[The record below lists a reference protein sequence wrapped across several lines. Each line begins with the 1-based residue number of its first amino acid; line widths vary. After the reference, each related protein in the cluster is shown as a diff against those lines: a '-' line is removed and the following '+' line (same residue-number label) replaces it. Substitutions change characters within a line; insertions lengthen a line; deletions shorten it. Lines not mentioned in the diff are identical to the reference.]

1 MKTISLIFLSLFLTL
16 GALSQHK
23 CKSHVHLQEDCII
36 NPERGTRLAELEE
49 SFKRHKSLNN
59 AKRGGAD
66 LTIPVVVHVLW
77 NSPDQNI
84 SDEQIYSQMEAL
96 NEDFNLLNFD
106 APDGE
111 HPFFFESSESGIEFC
126 LAQQDPF
133 GDATNG
139 INRVWTPI
147 PLWDESTE
155 VGIKYSSEGGVD
167 NWDPEHYL
175 NIWIASFSPDYGT
188 LGYATFPD
196 DLVDSPEEDGVVVR
210 SNAFGYLGTVSAP
223 NDLGRTATHEVG
235 HWLFLRHI
243 WGDDIC
249 GDDLVDD
256 TPTHFEPNYGC
267 PDFPH
272 NPFSDCGTDEVGE
285 MYMNFM
291 DYVDDNCMN
300 MFSFGQTERM
310 WWAIDNFRFEL
321 YNSAGCEPAVSI
333 SVGEFKSDEIKTMI
347 QPNPTNDFTRIS
359 FNSMDQAQVQVF
371 DLLGKVVWR
380 GNVFSGHQINVSE
393 FNTGTYVV
401 EVRIHDHVSA
411 LKMIVQ

>member
-1 MKTISLIFLSLFLTL
+1 VCSS
-16 GALSQHK
+16 
-23 CKSHVHLQEDCII
+23 
-36 NPERGTRLAELEE
+36 
-49 SFKRHKSLNN
+49 
-59 AKRGGAD
+59 D
-66 LTIPVVVHVLW
+66 L
-77 NSPDQNI
+77 
-84 SDEQIYSQMEAL
+84 
-96 NEDFNLLNFD
+96 
-106 APDGE
+106 
-111 HPFFFESSESGIEFC
+111 IEFC